1 MQTSYFAKSAKKPNA
16 VSIAG
21 KAPVWFTGRQY
32 KKLAP
37 KYWFFQK
44 YKEDGDVEF
53 YKIQYQKEVLDK
65 LDPKTVFMELGD
77 NAVILCWEAPDKF
90 CHRHLVAKWLSE
102 KLGVIINEIDY
113 TVLSD

>member
-1 MQTSYFAKSAKKPNA
+1 MFTSNYKKNISHPDA

-21 KAPVWFTGRQY
+21 RCPNNFYGREY

-44 YKEDGDVEF
+44 YKLDGDEEF

-65 LDPKTVFMELGD
+65 LNPVDVYNDLGD
-77 NAVILCWEAPDKF
+77 NAILLCYEAVGEF
-90 CHRHLVAKWLSE
+90 CHRRLVAQWLN
-102 KLGVIINEIDY
+102 KHLGIIIDEI
-113 TVLSD
+113 